1 MGCLAG
7 VIYRLPY
14 LCGGLTCGLC
24 PQKTFLF
31 YIFKESI
38 ANNGL
43 YQRLRHTFRIEKAA
57 GHMLK
62 THVYNDYR
70 DMCAAYQIE
79 PTTASG
85 KDLSESFFVL
95 FCLALLLKDL
105 TNGTG

>member
-1 MGCLAG
+1 
-7 VIYRLPY
+7 
-14 LCGGLTCGLC
+14 
-24 PQKTFLF
+24 
-31 YIFKESI
+31 
-38 ANNGL
+38 
-43 YQRLRHTFRIEKAA
+43 
-57 GHMLK
+57 MLK

-105 TNGTG
+105 TNGTGQPNAKIPLNANPPTILQI